1 MMAFTSE
8 FLDDVRSRVSL
19 AEVVGRRVRLIK
31 RGREHVALCPF
42 HDEKSPSFTVSADKG
57 FYHCFGCAAH
67 GSVFDFV
74 MQTQGLTFVEAV
86 ERLAEEAGMTVPPR
100 SAVSPARTERQARL
114 YDIVE
119 YAAAWFEAQL
129 QEQAGAGARDYL
141 AARGLAAA
149 TLRQFRLGFAPD
161 ARNVLKAALTAR
173 GFDEAVAI
181 ETGLLVKPEDGGE
194 SYDFLRNRVV
204 FPITD
209 GRGRV
214 IAFGGRTLGL
224 AKAKYL
230 NSRESPLFRKGRTL
244 YNLAGARQAIREAGT
259 VLLAEGYVDVIA
271 LAQAGFGHAVAPLG
285 TALTEDQMR
294 ALWAAAAEPILCFDG
309 DAAGRRAALSAAERA
324 LPMLKPG
331 CSLRVVLLASGDDPD
346 SLIRR
351 EGAEAMRRALAS
363 AVPLA
368 EILWQGAVA
377 GRSLDTPERRAALE
391 KALLA
396 LVGRIDDQTVRS
408 YYRNF
413 VKQRLREAFAGGHRA
428 FKGRAAAGRRTLGSG
443 HVHAGYRRERLLV
456 VTLLNHPLLLER
468 VAEPFCAAEF
478 ADSELD
484 ALRSALIEIVGS
496 VTDLDSTALR
506 QHLCERGFAAILER
520 IAGPGARVLDWFA
533 LPDAEIE
540 DAEMGWRHALAR
552 HHRADLLQ
560 RELKAAEAVLAEDMS
575 QETYARFLALKG
587 DMERAEGN
595 EAELAN
601 FGVASGHRSAG

>member
-1 MMAFTSE
+1 MAFSPE

-86 ERLAEEAGMTVPPR
+86 ERLAEETGVPLPPR
-100 SAVSPARTERQARL
+100 SAVNQAQTERQTRL

-129 QEQAGAGARDYL
+129 EQPVGTDARDYL
-141 AARGLAAA
+141 AARGFAAA

-161 ARNVLKAALTAR
+161 ARHALKAALTAR
-173 GFDEAVAI
+173 GFDEAMAI

-214 IAFGGRTLGL
+214 IAFGGRTLGR

-230 NSRESPLFRKGRTL
+230 NSRESPLFRKGRAL

-259 VLLAEGYVDVIA
+259 VLLAEGYFDVIA
-271 LAQAGFGHAVAPLG
+271 LSQAGFGYAVAPLG

-294 ALWAAAAEPILCFDG
+294 ALWHITAEPILCFDG
-309 DAAGRRAALSAAERA
+309 DAAGRRAASSAAQRA

-331 CSLRVVLLASGDDPD
+331 CSLRFALLASGDDPD

-351 EGAEAMRRALAS
+351 EGAEAMHRVLAG

-368 EILWQGAVA
+368 EIVWQGAIA

-391 KALLA
+391 KALVA
-396 LVGRIDDQTVRS
+396 LVGRIDDQTVRT
-408 YYRNF
+408 YYQNF
-413 VKQRLREAFAGGHRA
+413 VKQRLREAFGGGHRA
-428 FKGRAAAGRRTLGSG
+428 SKGRRSAGRRTLGSAR
-443 HVHAGYRRERLLV
+443 VPAGFRRERLLV

-468 VAEPFCAAEF
+468 VVEPFAAAEF

-484 ALRSALIEIVGS
+484 ALRSAIIDIAGS

-506 QHLCERGFAAILER
+506 QHLCERGFGVILDR

-533 LPDAEIE
+533 LPDAELE
-540 DAEMGWRHALAR
+540 DADMGWRHALAR

-560 RELKAAEAVLAEDMS
+560 RELRAAEAVLAEDMS
-575 QETYARFLALKG
+575 QETYARFVALKG
-587 DMERAEGN
+587 EMERAEGN
-595 EAELAN
+595 EAELAD
-601 FGVASGHRSAG
+601 FGVASGRRTAG